1 MKRLKLIKN
10 KYNIK
15 NYLLLIIM
23 IVIFL
28 TSLLLNTIGKEAS
41 NNLVNISRT
50 LINTISTNTVNNN
63 IKIDLL
69 KKYNMNDLVM
79 IKYSNNKI
87 SDIDYNL
94 ENAYE
99 ILISIKKGIIDN
111 IGINM
116 PNLYNYKYTINNNEI
131 IVEMPFYN
139 YTNNIFLAN
148 LGPKVMVKLSMIQL
162 IDGSIKT
169 KVKTYGINSL
179 LIELYVNFK
188 VTSKIIVPNTKEE
201 DVTNDY
207 DVLISSKVIQG
218 EIPSI
223 YNGIFEKESMQITE

>member
-28 TSLLLNTIGKEAS
+28 TSLLLNTIVKEAS

-116 PNLYNYKYTINNNEI
+116 HNLYNYNINNNEI
-131 IVEMPFYN
+131 IVEMTFYN

-223 YNGIFEKESMQITE
+223 YNGIFEKESNIITE